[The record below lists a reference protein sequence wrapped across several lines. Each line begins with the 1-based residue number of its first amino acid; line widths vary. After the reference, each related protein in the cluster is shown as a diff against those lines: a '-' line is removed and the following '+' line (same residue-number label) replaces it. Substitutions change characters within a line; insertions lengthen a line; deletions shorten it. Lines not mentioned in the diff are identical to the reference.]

1 MSFINP
7 IHTETADEMWESLH
21 NRIAFGPKEKLSVVT
36 SSSVQLHNVYAGVDS
51 FEWNNDLKTWWVS
64 PARWNTLVRQYLN
77 PATLDTYLDAIE
89 RKLYLGKPGVAV
101 MRTNHIGARSNKG
114 ASWRTWGA
122 CILSVSY
129 RSKPKPQ
136 ITLHSRA
143 CYMAFLAVCDVSLA
157 HVIGKL
163 IGERIGVAVEDMSFV
178 WHLESAQFHP
188 YKSMPY
194 YLQDP
199 TFKKQLLNPN
209 IDVDTV
215 PYPALRNAMKT
226 VDMFYGKDDDG
237 VLYGDERFS
246 QTQRARKRF
255 HTEAHGYDYGLP
267 FVGGEFL
274 PPSHRNRF
282 KPLPS
287 TPTSTLTFD
296 ALYKDNLRNAQDDP
310 ETLVEVVDD

>member
-7 IHTETADEMWESLH
+7 IHTETGDELWEHLH
-21 NRIAFGPKEKLSVVT
+21 NKIAFGAKETMSVVN
-36 SSSVQLHNVYAGVDS
+36 SSSVQLHNVFAAADS
-51 FEWNNDLKTWWVS
+51 FVWNNDLKTWWVS

-77 PATLDTYLDAIE
+77 PTTLDTYINAIDM
-89 RKLYLGKPGVAV
+89 KLPLGKPGVAV
-101 MRTNHIGARSNKG
+101 MRTNNIGARSNKG

-129 RSKPKPQ
+129 RSKPAPQ

-143 CYMAFLAVCDVSLA
+143 CYMGFLAVCDISVA
-157 HVIGKL
+157 HVIGQL
-163 IGERIGVAVEDMSFV
+163 IGERLGIDIADMKFV

-188 YKSMPY
+188 YKSMPW
-194 YLQDP
+194 YLSDP
-199 TFKKQLLNPN
+199 ARADELLNGEIKPN
-209 IDVDTV
+209 D
-215 PYPALRNAMKT
+215 PPALRNAAKT
-226 VDMFYGKDDDG
+226 ADMFYNKDDDG

-255 HTEAHGYDYGLP
+255 HTEVHGYGYGKP
-267 FVGGEFL
+267 FEGGEFL
-274 PPSHRNRF
+274 PPSQRNQF

-296 ALYKDNLRNAQDDP
+296 AVYRKGVKEQEDP
-310 ETLVEVVDD
+310 EALVEVVND